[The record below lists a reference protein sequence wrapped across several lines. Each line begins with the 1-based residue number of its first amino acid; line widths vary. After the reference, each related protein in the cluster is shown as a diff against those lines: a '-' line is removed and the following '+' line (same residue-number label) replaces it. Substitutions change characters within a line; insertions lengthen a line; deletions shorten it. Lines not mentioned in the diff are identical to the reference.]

1 MTTPAR
7 PTRSRPRLLAAVAT
21 VALGL
26 GLVPLTATPAFACSC
41 VGGTDAEHARRADA
55 VFVGR
60 VDETLTGSTSATF
73 VVDEVFKG
81 DVHTYTDL
89 VTASGGPA
97 ACGLEFV
104 RGQTMV
110 VFARYGDANDT
121 LADTEPGQLVA
132 DLCNGTRT
140 LGVVGS
146 APIKIAAPGYAPVAG
161 TSAPAEP
168 GFPLLGWLSFVAV
181 AGLGAVP
188 MGLWARLRKR

>member
-81 DVHTYTDL
+81 
-89 VTASGGPA
+89 
-97 ACGLEFV
+97 
-104 RGQTMV
+104 
-110 VFARYGDANDT
+110 
-121 LADTEPGQLVA
+121 
-132 DLCNGTRT
+132 
-140 LGVVGS
+140 
-146 APIKIAAPGYAPVAG
+146 
-161 TSAPAEP
+161 
-168 GFPLLGWLSFVAV
+168 
-181 AGLGAVP
+181 
-188 MGLWARLRKR
+188 